1 LIITGP
7 KIPHGNSTALTYLFD
22 LFPTVSALANI
33 PSPIDLDGLNLSGL
47 WTGEQEKIRDSLFLA
62 YTDVARAVRDD
73 RYKLIRYPQVN
84 RTQLFDLQ
92 RDPDE
97 IQNLANE
104 SSHTKRIQDLTTLLM
119 EWQARVGDTQNLVIE
134 STDAGTLNI
143 DKLERSP
150 DRWQPE
156 WIVRKYF

>member
-1 LIITGP
+1 M
-7 KIPHGNSTALTYLFD
+7 
-22 LFPTVSALANI
+22 
-33 PSPIDLDGLNLSGL
+33 
-47 WTGEQEKIRDSLFLA
+47 
-62 YTDVARAVRDD
+62 ARAVRDD

-119 EWQARVGDTQNLVIE
+119 EWQARVGDTQTLVIE